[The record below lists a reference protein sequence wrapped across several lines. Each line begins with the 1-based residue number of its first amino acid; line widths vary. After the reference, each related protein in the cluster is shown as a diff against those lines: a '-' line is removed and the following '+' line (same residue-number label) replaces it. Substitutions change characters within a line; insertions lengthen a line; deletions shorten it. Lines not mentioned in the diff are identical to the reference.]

1 MEKIIPFTKSH
12 CGGNDFICVDNRN
25 EIVPKEIVSFVK
37 KVCQR
42 KFGIGADGLLLLER
56 DKRLDYKMRYFNSD
70 GSKAEFCGN
79 GARCLAVFAHMC
91 GIRKER
97 MRLRSNAGTH
107 TVYIKDTIV
116 KLKMPSPEDI
126 RQAQDLALQRKKGRH
141 KACPYFVRIGVPH
154 IVIFSEEIDRLDVV
168 ELGKE
173 IRYNPLF
180 SKEGTNV
187 DFCQFL
193 GRNRLKVRTY
203 ERGIEDETYSCG
215 TGAVACAVIAY
226 LKGMVSSPVE
236 IIFSKNVDTIYFD
249 KKLKEIF
256 LEGKVEVVYEG
267 RLKNFAIQD

>member
-1 MEKIIPFTKSH
+1 MKKIIPFTKSH

-126 RQAQDLALQRKKGRH
+126 RFDYLKKGQAQGLPLQNGS
-141 KACPYFVRIGVPH
+141 FVRIGVPH
-154 IVIFSEEIDRLDVV
+154 IVIFSEEIDRLDVA

-203 ERGIEDETYSCG
+203 ERGIDDETHSCG

-236 IIFSKNVDTIYFD
+236 IISSKDVNTIYFD

-256 LEGKVEVVYEG
+256 IEGKVEVVYEG